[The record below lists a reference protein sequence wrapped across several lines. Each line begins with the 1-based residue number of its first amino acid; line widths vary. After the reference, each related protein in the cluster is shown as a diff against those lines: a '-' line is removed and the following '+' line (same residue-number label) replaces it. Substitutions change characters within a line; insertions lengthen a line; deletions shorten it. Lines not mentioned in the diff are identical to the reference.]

1 MAEQRKNNF
10 IIQGSILA
18 IAGIVSR
25 IIGMLFRI
33 PMLSIIGEDGM
44 GVYSTAYSI
53 YNILLMISSYSLP
66 QAVSK
71 LISARSALQNATS
84 VMPGWTLSNIAP

>member
-1 MAEQRKNNF
+1 MTEQRKNNF

-33 PMLSIIGEDGM
+33 PMLAIIGEDGM

-53 YNILLMISSYSLP
+53 YNILLMVSSYSLP
-66 QAVSK
+66 QAVSGT
-71 LISARSALQNATS
+71 SGRSS
-84 VMPGWTLSNIAP
+84 G

>member
-1 MAEQRKNNF
+1 MSEQRKNNF

-33 PMLSIIGEDGM
+33 PMLAIIGEDELSRGGM
-44 GVYSTAYSI
+44 TLKNMATGEQQFLTIEEVI
-53 YNILLMISSYSLP
+53 K
-66 QAVSK
+66 AVK
-71 LISARSALQNATS
+71 E
-84 VMPGWTLSNIAP
+84 

>member
-1 MAEQRKNNF
+1 MADNRKNNF
-10 IIQGSILA
+10 IVQGSILA
-18 IAGIVSR
+18 IAGIFSR

-53 YNILLMISSYSLP
+53 SFDEDG
-66 QAVSK
+66 
-71 LISARSALQNATS
+71 NAEVKENGNS
-84 VMPGWTLSNIAP
+84 VDGTAAEAEKKSR